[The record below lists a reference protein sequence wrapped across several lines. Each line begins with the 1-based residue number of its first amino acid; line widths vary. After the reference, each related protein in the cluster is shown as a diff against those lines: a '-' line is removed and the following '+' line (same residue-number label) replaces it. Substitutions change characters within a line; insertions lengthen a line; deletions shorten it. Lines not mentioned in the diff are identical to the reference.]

1 MNHPAPGHPAAGRP
15 GTGRPGTGAFG
26 PPVDP
31 SAPVTSFGTGLLIT
45 EVRRVPGGQ
54 EYEWL
59 RAPGPVAPAPFAP
72 VPGTLRR
79 VCEGIGE
86 HHGVRFAVGE
96 ETEGPT
102 GAGRR
107 YRAGHDRSVIHYL
120 LVGGPAEVPGGAAAL
135 ERALRGTGALLAA
148 LHRAPIPT
156 PTPTPTPTPAP
167 APGPARGLRRLWT
180 WLAGDSR
187 AAEAFAAHDGVLDTL
202 RRWCAQALTAD
213 ADSADGRPARPV
225 LSHGAPGLGSL
236 VPDPRTGTAVL
247 LTGED
252 LCLAPWPYD
261 LGWIT
266 GELAEL
272 RWAHGGDAAEW
283 QRLLGALVEGYGRGL
298 GERAR
303 RWAALR
309 IALHAHDTLAYSDEG
324 RAAAV
329 YVLLAARLVRGGA
342 TR

>member
-1 MNHPAPGHPAAGRP
+1 MNHPA
-15 GTGRPGTGAFG
+15 TGRPATGPAASG
-26 PPVDP
+26 PPDAP
-31 SAPVTSFGTGLLIT
+31 PAPVTSYGTGLLTT

-59 RAPGPVAPAPFAP
+59 RAPGPAAPAPFVP

-79 VCEGIGE
+79 VCEAIGE

-96 ETEGPT
+96 ETQGPA

-120 LVGGPAEVPGGAAAL
+120 LIGGPAEVPGGAAAL

-148 LHRAPIPT
+148 LHRTSMPA
-156 PTPTPTPTPAP
+156 PTPTPAP
-167 APGPARGLRRLWT
+167 ALGPGPARGLRRLWS
-180 WLAGDSR
+180 WLAGDSH
-187 AAEAFAAHDGVLDTL
+187 AAEAFAAHDGVLGTL
-202 RRWCAQALTAD
+202 RRWCAQALATD
-213 ADSADGRPARPV
+213 ADRAGGRPARPV

-272 RWAHGGDAAEW
+272 RWAHGGDPAEW
-283 QRLLGALVEGYGRGL
+283 QRLLGALAEGYGRGL
-298 GERAR
+298 GATAR

-324 RAAAV
+324 RDAAAV